1 MLHTLQ
7 STSNPTLEEIARLG
21 AERML
26 AMALEAEI
34 QAFIE
39 QYSSIK
45 NAQKN
50 GGGDCVVTSL
60 FQKSLTAL
68 NLSTE
73 RRKHLQLR
81 FF

>member
-1 MLHTLQ
+1 NTNNLKQRQPTNSADSILQFQLRQNIQ

-45 NAQKN
+45 NAQ
-50 GGGDCVVTSL
+50 
-60 FQKSLTAL
+60 
-68 NLSTE
+68 
-73 RRKHLQLR
+73 
-81 FF
+81 